1 MDSHLRV
8 GELLTAHLCHELASP
23 ITAMLLAENAADLAC
38 LRRAAGRLQFYRFA
52 YGFDRR
58 SGIAGIPPHELVAKL
73 FADGRITCDYAQEVR
88 RLSPDWQKLACN
100 LLSIAADC
108 LPYGGCLTVTAAPL
122 RVEANGAGAILAEEL
137 YTALLRRSRISR
149 ITPHNVHAYFTGR
162 LAEALGSRLEIISAR
177 DPIAFGVFQNIR
189 PDDRR

>member
-122 RVEANGAGAILAEEL
+122 RVEANGAGAILAEEV

-149 ITPHNVHAYFTGR
+149 ITPYNVHAYFTVR

-177 DPIAFGVFQNIR
+177 DPIAFGVF
-189 PDDRR
+189 PKYAS